1 MKPRTLISLFALALP
16 LATGST
22 ACMSESQ
29 PSSSSDPSAVEST
42 QKTSEAQLITTAGSI
57 MAWPMGPIAWNGL
70 VGTWPIAVWSPAAI
84 GGLAFDVAGVSNL
97 AVTSSMATLQA
108 TTISTA
114 FLNAFVPPVGVAGVA
129 GMPLVGPG
137 GLFAPAFGFT
147 GAYAPFFGAG
157 FGLGAFAPGAA
168 LTGTWLNGAFTPG
181 WNAWFTPAL
190 TANAL
195 MFNNLAF
202 VNTFTP
208 FVFNVS
214 FMAQSA
220 AQATAFAANTAA
232 FSSALSIFAT
242 PFTAD
247 MLAAQTAAT
256 TSAVAATTAAATTMP
271 FMSMVFPIMMP
282 IPALVPGAPA
292 LGAAA
297 VPGTLL

>member
-1 MKPRTLISLFALALP
+1 MKPRTLISLFTLALP

-22 ACMSESQ
+22 ACVSGSQ
-29 PSSSSDPSAVEST
+29 PSSSNDPSAVEST
-42 QKTSEAQLITTAGSI
+42 SKTSEAQLITTAGSI

-70 VGTWPIAVWSPAAI
+70 VGTWPIAVWSPATI
-84 GGLAFDVAGVSNL
+84 GGLAFDITGVSNL
-97 AVTSSMATLQA
+97 AVTSSIATMQA
-108 TTISTA
+108 ATISTA
-114 FLNAFVPPVGVAGVA
+114 YLNAFVPPVGAAGV
-129 GMPLVGPG
+129 VGTPFLG
-137 GLFAPAFGFT
+137 PAGLFAPAYGFT
-147 GAYAPFFGAG
+147 GAYAPYYGAG
-157 FGLGAFAPGAA
+157 YGLGAFGANAA
-168 LTGTWLNGAFTPG
+168 LTGTWFNGAFTPG

-202 VNTFTP
+202 ANTFTP

-220 AQATAFAANTAA
+220 AQATAIAANTAA
-232 FSSALSIFAT
+232 FSAGLSIFAT
-242 PFTAD
+242 PFTAN

-256 TSAVAATTAAATTMP
+256 TTAIATTTAATTMP
-271 FMSMVFPIMMP
+271 FMSMVFPIMLP